1 MNPQILIFTL
11 HLREPT
17 LFVKWITLT
26 YDMII
31 YEEIIASFFF
41 NKNLSIYLKI
51 HFMQVIMIMLGN
63 YYQKHAAFFVAKR
76 ADVGNG

>member
-1 MNPQILIFTL
+1 M
-11 HLREPT
+11 
-17 LFVKWITLT
+17 K
-26 YDMII
+26 I

-51 HFMQVIMIMLGN
+51 HFMQVIMTMLGN